1 MPRTKSR
8 RSKHLPLVLLTLT
21 LLVSASA
28 ARADAIDGNW
38 CGPKGRRITIEGP
51 AGLYAGSFRLE
62 GRYTRHSYSFAIPQG
77 APEAGAAV
85 DMILQGETRTSVRI
99 DTGPAEIWQRCSP
112 DIS

>member
-62 GRYTRHSYSFAIPQG
+62 GRYTRHSYSFSIPQVPSRR
-77 APEAGAAV
+77 ARPRPV
-85 DMILQGETRTSVRI
+85 PRST
-99 DTGPAEIWQRCSP
+99 
-112 DIS
+112 